1 MIRIIAIIILF
12 IPGIIGAFGIK
23 LMRDALFSD
32 FYSIFFHI
40 GIQFIV
46 GFIMFAAGLAF
57 IGGFLYN
64 RDKKRNLVNNPRFV
78 KSNKNNSQNKE
89 DK

>member
-1 MIRIIAIIILF
+1 MSRIIAVIVLF
-12 IPGIIGAFGIK
+12 IPGIIGAYGIK

-32 FYSIFFHI
+32 FYPIFFHI
-40 GIQFIV
+40 SLQFII

-64 RDKKRNLVNNPRFV
+64 RDKKQNLIKNPRFI
-78 KSNKNNSQNKE
+78 NKQTKE
-89 DK
+89 PNGEEK